1 MASFESHRSCAY
13 ALLAGLVLLSFWR
26 PRLANA
32 QQQPAGFAVG
42 RFYQSAPGGGWFIM
56 DDLDISG
63 RLGGALSL
71 TSGYARN
78 PLVITGPDGKQKL
91 AVVSEEAFLDISAAI
106 THDRFRGYI
115 NFPMPLLLSGT
126 SGTLGP
132 YQLTAPSVSLGTN
145 PDTVS
150 DPRLGVDVRLLGEP
164 GRLLRLGAGA
174 QLIIPS
180 GSRADYVTDARY
192 RAMFRFLAAG
202 DAGAFRYAGQLG
214 VHVRQINEAPVPDSR
229 NGSEFLYGI
238 SGGRRFAGPSGWAV
252 VAGPEIFGETAF
264 RSFLSGETGMEA
276 LLTGRLEQTGTER
289 NLRIKLGVGH
299 ALVQNFGAAQWRIVF
314 GVELFG
320 HK

>member
-1 MASFESHRSCAY
+1 MWSSKKLYGLAFAGVLMVVSLCSFP
-13 ALLAGLVLLSFWR
+13 AG
-26 PRLANA
+26 A

-63 RLGGALSL
+63 RLGGVISFS
-71 TSGYARN
+71 SGYARN

-91 AVVSEEAFLDISAAI
+91 AVVSEEAFLDIGAAV

-132 YQLTAPSVSLGTN
+132 YQFIAPSVSLGNN
-145 PDTVS
+145 PDTVA
-150 DPRLGVDVRLLGEP
+150 DPRIGVDVRLLGEP
-164 GRLLRLGAGA
+164 GSALRLGAGA

-180 GSRADYVTDARY
+180 GSRADYVTDGRY
-192 RAMFRFLAAG
+192 RGMFRFLAAG
-202 DAGAFRYAGQLG
+202 DAGAWQYAGQVG
-214 VHVRQINEAPVPDSR
+214 VHARQLNEAPVPDSP
-229 NGSEFLYGI
+229 NGSEFLYGM
-238 SGGRRFAGPSGWAV
+238 SGGRRFAGSNGWAV
-252 VAGPEIFGETAF
+252 VAGPEIFGQTAF
-264 RSFLSGETGMEA
+264 RSFFSGETGTEA
-276 LLTGRLEQTGTER
+276 LLTGRFEHTGTGR

-299 ALVQNFGAAQWRIVF
+299 ALEQDFGAAQWRVVY

-320 HK
+320 HT

>member
-1 MASFESHRSCAY
+1 MASFESHRSCACSLLVGFV
-13 ALLAGLVLLSFWR
+13 LLAFR
-26 PRLANA
+26 PPLADA
-32 QQQPAGFAVG
+32 QQQAAGFAVE
-42 RFYQSAPGGGWFIM
+42 RLYQSAPGAGWFVM

-91 AVVSEEAFLDISAAI
+91 AIVSEEAFVDFGAAI

-115 NFPMPLLLSGT
+115 DFPVPLLLSGT
-126 SGTLGP
+126 SGTLGA
-132 YQLTAPSVSLGTN
+132 YQFTAPSVSFGTN

-150 DPRLGVDVRLLGEP
+150 DPRIGFDIRLLGEP
-164 GRLLRLGAGA
+164 GGLLRLGAGA
-174 QLIIPS
+174 QLIFPS
-180 GSRADYVTDARY
+180 GNRADYVTDDKY

-214 VHVRQINEAPVPDSR
+214 VHVRTLNDAPVPGCP

-238 SGGRRFAGPSGWAV
+238 SGGRRFAGSNGWAI

-264 RSFLSGETGMEA
+264 RAFFSGETGSEA
-276 LLTGRLEQTGTER
+276 LLTGRFEHTGTGR
-289 NLRIKLGVGH
+289 NLRIKLGIGH

-314 GVELFG
+314 GVEMFG

>member
-13 ALLAGLVLLSFWR
+13 ALLAGLVLLTFW
-26 PRLANA
+26 PPFAEA
-32 QQQPAGFAVG
+32 QQQPAGFAVA
-42 RFYQSAPGGGWFIM
+42 RFYQSAPGGGWFVM

-63 RLGGALSL
+63 RLGGAVSLS
-71 TSGYARN
+71 SGYARN

-91 AVVSEEAFLDISAAI
+91 AVVSEEAFFDIGAAI

-115 NFPMPLLLSGT
+115 NFPMPLRLSGT

-132 YQLTAPSVSLGTN
+132 YQFTAPSVSLGTN

-150 DPRLGVDVRLLGEP
+150 DLRIGVDVRLLGEA
-164 GRLLRLGAGA
+164 GSLLRLGAGA

-180 GSRADYVTDARY
+180 GIRADYVTDARY

-214 VHVRQINEAPVPDSR
+214 VHVRQLNEAPVPDSP

-238 SGGRRFAGPSGWAV
+238 SGGRKFAGPSGWVV

-264 RSFLSGETGMEA
+264 RSFLSGETGTEA
-276 LLTGRLEQTGTER
+276 LLTGRLEQTGTGG

-320 HK
+320 RK

>member
-1 MASFESHRSCAY
+1 MAVSLCSLPAE
-13 ALLAGLVLLSFWR
+13 
-26 PRLANA
+26 A
-32 QQQPAGFAVG
+32 QQQPAGFAVE

-63 RLGGALSL
+63 RLGGAVSLS
-71 TSGYARN
+71 SGYARN

-91 AVVSEEAFLDISAAI
+91 AVVSEEAFLDFGAAV

-132 YQLTAPSVSLGTN
+132 YQFAAPSVSLGTN
-145 PDTVS
+145 PDTIS
-150 DPRLGVDVRLLGEP
+150 DPRIGVDVRLLGEP
-164 GRLLRLGAGA
+164 GTLLRLGAGA
-174 QLIIPS
+174 QLIFPS
-180 GSRADYVTDARY
+180 GNRADYVSDARY
-192 RAMFRFLAAG
+192 RTMFRLLAAG
-202 DAGAFRYAGQLG
+202 DAGVFTYAGQLG
-214 VHVRQINEAPVPDSR
+214 VHVRPLNDAPVPGSP

-238 SGGRRFAGPSGWAV
+238 SGGRKFAGPTGWVV

-264 RSFLSGETGMEA
+264 RSFFSGETGTEA
-276 LLTGRLEQTGTER
+276 LLTGRLEQTGIGR

-299 ALVQNFGAAQWRIVF
+299 ALEQNFGAAQWRIVF

>member
-1 MASFESHRSCAY
+1 MASSKPQRSYIY
-13 ALLAGLVLLSFWR
+13 ALLAGFALFSFRPLL
-26 PRLANA
+26 ADA
-32 QQQPAGFAVG
+32 QQQPSGFAVE
-42 RFYQSAPGGGWFIM
+42 RLYQSAPGGGWFVM

-63 RLGGALSL
+63 RLGGAVSL

-78 PLVITGPDGKQKL
+78 PLVITSSDGKQKL
-91 AVVSEEAFLDISAAI
+91 AVVSEEAFVDIGGAV
-106 THDRFRGYI
+106 THDRFRGYV
-115 NFPMPLLLSGT
+115 NFPMPLLVTGT

-132 YQLTAPSVSLGTN
+132 YQFTAPSVSLGTN
-145 PDTVS
+145 PDSVS
-150 DPRLGVDVRLLGEP
+150 DPRIGLDARLF
-164 GRLLRLGAGA
+164 GRSGSLLRLGTGA

-202 DAGAFRYAGQLG
+202 DAGAFTYAGQLG
-214 VHVRQINEAPVPDSR
+214 VHVRPLNDAPAPGSP

-238 SGGRRFAGPSGWAV
+238 SGGRRFAGPSGWSMI
-252 VAGPEIFGETAF
+252 AGPEIFGETAF
-264 RSFLSGETGMEA
+264 HSFFSGETGTEA
-276 LLTGRLEQTGTER
+276 LLTGRLEHSGAGR
-289 NLRIKLGVGH
+289 NLRIKLGAGH